1 MGNILA
7 WLLLHKE
14 LMLGA
19 LAVVVAAIYSV
30 AQGEG
35 YKLLLEVWGLVVA
48 LAENIIAE
56 IPDSFL
62 RDIAK
67 LIHKALPPWVRI
79 FVSEKWIGD
88 MLLDLR
94 DMLTDAVTPR
104 VVEEKAIEER
114 LAYIWNEVSAYL
126 S

>member
-19 LAVVVAAIYSV
+19 LAVVVAAIYNI

-67 LIHKALPPWVRI
+67 LIHEALPSWARI

-94 DMLTDAVTPR
+94 DLLTDAMTPR
-104 VVEEKAIEER
+104 GVEEKAIEER
-114 LAYIWNEVSAYL
+114 LAYIWNEVNAYL
-126 S
+126 A

>member
-67 LIHKALPPWVRI
+67 LIHEALPLWVRV

-114 LAYIWNEVSAYL
+114 LAYIWNGVSAYL

>member
-67 LIHKALPPWVRI
+67 LIHEALPLWVRV